1 MYGNYFVTPAFH
13 FLRIAASGS
22 LLFSLQCDV
31 GGKDFVSKSKI
42 KNIIMNDIKSI
53 LLDLKE
59 QALAATKN
67 ADANFYQNYLD
78 DHAIAIVPFGIFD
91 KNAIVQQMGSANSNF
106 KSSRIDDTRAIVLT
120 PESGIVTYKA
130 TYEKG
135 DKKAFEVFVTT
146 VYAKVRGE
154 WKGVFYQ
161 QTPMEK

>member
-1 MYGNYFVTPAFH
+1 M
-13 FLRIAASGS
+13 
-22 LLFSLQCDV
+22 
-31 GGKDFVSKSKI
+31 
-42 KNIIMNDIKSI
+42 
-53 LLDLKE
+53 
-59 QALAATKN
+59 
-67 ADANFYQNYLD
+67 
-78 DHAIAIVPFGIFD
+78 PFGIFD

-161 QTPMEK
+161 QTPIEK